1 VTATPF
7 RWALE
12 CVKNVEELAEKGV
25 IEADNDPL
33 ETYYKRATR
42 AAIMVS
48 EEGLP
53 MTLAFLASRGPK
65 DPGTLLAYHLSAY
78 INHVVL
84 PEKEPNWSK
93 LRREC
98 FEPPDDTEKLRER
111 VRNEVRKALTELAK
125 REEPHEMLDIASQ
138 ALDLLNTVKRV
149 AEGWHEIAKFGGD

>member
-1 VTATPF
+1 MTATPF

-12 CVKNVEELAEKGV
+12 CVKNLEELAERGT
-25 IEADNDPL
+25 IEADDPL

-53 MTLAFLASRGPK
+53 ITLAFLASRGSK
-65 DPGTLLAYHLSAY
+65 DPGTLLAYHLAAY

-84 PEKEPNWSK
+84 PEEEPDWPE

-98 FEPPDDTEKLRER
+98 FDLPDDAEELRER
-111 VRNEVRKALTELAK
+111 VRDEVREALTELAR
-125 REEPHEMLDIASQ
+125 REGPHEMPNIESQ
-138 ALDLLNTVKRV
+138 VLDLLNTVKRV
-149 AEGWHEIAKFGGD
+149 AEGWHKIAKFGGD